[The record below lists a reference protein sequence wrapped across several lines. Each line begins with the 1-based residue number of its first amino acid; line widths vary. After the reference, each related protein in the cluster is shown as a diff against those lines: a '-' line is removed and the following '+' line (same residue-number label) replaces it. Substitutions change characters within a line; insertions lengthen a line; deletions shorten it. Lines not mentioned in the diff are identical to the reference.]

1 MRHLLLMVA
10 LAGLSG
16 PASAQIESLLVPVA
30 PTVTVGKSE
39 VRASANETN
48 PTAVGGQ
55 TMLDGEAF
63 TAELTK
69 ELAARMSLKGDLK
82 LSLTRAWQPVPM
94 PVTDF
99 AVAIVAMPA
108 NGLSGS
114 FSVRVKV
121 SSGGNVIG
129 DWQIPVTAELWQD
142 AWVTTSRLDRGQ
154 QLSADLLSLQKVD
167 VLRERLPVVSGEV
180 DPAALNLV
188 TSVAAGRPLARR
200 DVAGRPVIR
209 KGQVVEVV
217 AQQGLIA
224 ISMKALALESG
235 AAGDLIKLRNLE
247 SRREI
252 NGQIINENKVQ
263 IHF

>member
-1 MRHLLLMVA
+1 MRPILLMVA
-10 LAGLSG
+10 LGGLSG
-16 PASAQIESLLVPVA
+16 PAPAQIDRLLVPVA
-30 PTVTVGKSE
+30 PTVTVGKPD
-39 VRASANETN
+39 VRSSASGTK
-48 PTAVGGQ
+48 PLAVEGQ

-69 ELAARMSLKGDLK
+69 ELAARMSLKGDLR

-94 PVTDF
+94 PVADF

-121 SSGGNVIG
+121 SSGGKVIG
-129 DWQIPVTAELWQD
+129 DWQIPVAAELWQD
-142 AWVTTSRLDRGQ
+142 AWVATGRLDRGQ
-154 QLSADLLSLQKVD
+154 QLSADLLALQKVD
-167 VLRERLPVVSGEV
+167 VLRERLPLVSAEI
-180 DPAALNLV
+180 DPAALDLV
-188 TSVAAGRPLARR
+188 TSVTAGRPLTRR

-224 ISMKALALESG
+224 IRMKALALESG